1 MKIVS
6 SKPTITRKEL
16 EGVLD
21 CLIKDELVT
30 GSTVKTFESAMGD
43 MTGHKYVLATSSVT
57 AAWHLAFSA
66 LQLDEE
72 SEVILP
78 SFFPQA
84 SLNALKLTGATPVL
98 VDCDENSPFPAIE
111 DIKAKITEKTKAI
124 AVAHLFGYHFNVSDL
139 YELSVP
145 VIEDISQAVGT
156 EIDDEPVGH
165 GAAMVIASFSP
176 DMILTTG
183 NGGMVLTG
191 NSRLFST
198 MRDLRG
204 GRDGQINFDYM
215 MTDFQGAMGI
225 SQIMK
230 LKSFLQR
237 RRNIAKIYADAL
249 RITSH
254 KSLFTFDDTFA
265 YQCYPVIFDS
275 PAEKAAKFWKK
286 NGIELA
292 KALEHPLHS
301 ILGFR
306 GLDYPNSDRLSKK
319 LYSIPL
325 YPTLT
330 KKEIEKVARSLS
342 SFI

>member
-1 MKIVS
+1 MEIVS

-30 GSTVKTFESAMGD
+30 GSTVKTFESAIADLVGL
-43 MTGHKYVLATSSVT
+43 KYVLATSSVT
-57 AAWHLAFSA
+57 AAWHLVFSA
-66 LQLDEE
+66 LELDGE

-84 SLNALKLTGATPVL
+84 ALNALKMTGANPVL

-111 DIKAKITEKTKAI
+111 DIKAKITEKTKA
-124 AVAHLFGYHFNVSDL
+124 VAISHLFGYHANTSEL
-139 YELSVP
+139 YELPVP
-145 VIEDISQAVGT
+145 VIEDISPAIGT

-165 GAAMVIASFSP
+165 GAAFCIMSFSP
-176 DMILTTG
+176 NMILTTG
-183 NGGMVLTG
+183 SGGMVLTG
-191 NSRLFST
+191 NSRYFST

-204 GRDGQINFDYM
+204 GKDGQLNYDCM

-225 SQIMK
+225 SQLMK
-230 LKSFLQR
+230 LKSFLKR
-237 RRNIAKIYADAL
+237 RRNIAKIYSDAL

-254 KSLFTFDDTFA
+254 KSLFIYDDSFA
-265 YQCYPVIFDS
+265 YQGYPVIFDS
-275 PAEKAAKFWKK
+275 PAEKASKFWKK

-301 ILGFR
+301 ILGLR

-319 LYSIPL
+319 LYAIPL

-330 KKEIEKVARSLS
+330 KKEIEKVAKSLS